1 MARQLFKPHSNGKIN
16 VIGKRNRNLRN
27 TMFLKHSVI
36 ELYDWKKGPKLIRKK
51 NPFVEQIIN
60 IGKVEVSREIQV

>member
-1 MARQLFKPHSNGKIN
+1 
-16 VIGKRNRNLRN
+16 
-27 TMFLKHSVI
+27 MFLKHSVI